1 MCILALLVATFLLDH
16 GMSGSSTN
24 WDVSSQWYSDIAAKG
39 PEGCRYPPRPQDM
52 PHTYPKCKPFPP
64 GVDGK
69 AAYQRVRAQG
79 WRVAPKMYM
88 HPLETS
94 YLADME
100 SWTKSATFFNPLTA
114 GPMNYSAVAAAIRA
128 APTELQLLGAGF
140 TASHLFK
147 LVNGS
152 VTNPQLDLLTMGDTI
167 EGAMMEDRAARTRM
181 PFSGRPQDRKRGEAL
196 YGGYSRTRQYYT
208 ANNPYNSSL
217 SEGGPELDPELAD
230 TYAAIVFRFSYFYPW
245 NGCSNQLL
253 ALAVSGQYQ
262 ASEYLMCPVGV
273 HEGDVERINVWVCVS
288 EWDDADPS
296 SAIKVAQYASHG
308 WLDQYDCTK
317 GQCSFETDERGARR
331 LRAFSSLSSHAS
343 YPQASPL
350 YVYYKVDGFFI
361 LNIDGLYIGDRTSDQ
376 GPVFLPDANN
386 TLWLPTASEMTPEQ
400 REQFEWALYPGSL
413 GGWYMAASTSS
424 LTCLFNNL
432 TSEGPCNTTNPANW
446 YLDFFLGKR
455 AIGLTNNVDDIVW
468 NCTIPQG
475 QPIIPQ
481 GLTGPLF
488 RGYTYTPWDIPK
500 AAPCWD
506 KDPYANFTCPMSGDP
521 TDTHTTWGVNPIS
534 LSSFLGTITGLL
546 VGAGVVFAVALHW
559 PRLHSVIAPKKAAG
573 RRKMRFWVWDKVQ
586 GASGLEEQPESDVL
600 LPLDSSTTQEYY
612 ALRHTLWMCIGVALY
627 IAGIVM
633 AGLGLDAVFAAIRQ
647 VVQLELFEQIRR
659 AIVAVLVLFGAW
671 QLILILLT
679 LLFRSQ
685 RTISFPCC
693 SLTNPLAR
701 WRGVARAGWRF
712 HTLVAGLLVIEINT
726 TMLLFT
732 FGVIM
737 WLARYVMQNVCASVV
752 ERLFGLADEVALLC
766 VDLSLVG
773 IDKQMCG
780 ADLANLC
787 SLWSG
792 LHIDLL
798 VWGSLCFILSHLL
811 FLVMCAH
818 QYSQLQTLQALR
830 DAEERVAAMA
840 ELGGKGEQA
849 GKQGAKCEVEMA
861 AGGGGGKGGDAEA
874 GYAPPQPA
882 SMSPAA
888 APYVVRD

>member
-1 MCILALLVATFLLDH
+1 
-16 GMSGSSTN
+16 
-24 WDVSSQWYSDIAAKG
+24 
-39 PEGCRYPPRPQDM
+39 M

-376 GPVFLPDANN
+376 GPVFLPDASN
-386 TLWLPTASEMTPEQ
+386 TVWLPFEEEMQGGPNPSQ
-400 REQFEWALYPGSL
+400 VDPDLAWALFPGSV
-413 GGWYMAASTSS
+413 GGEYVSASATSM
-424 LTCLFNNL
+424 TCLSHNL
-432 TSEGPCNTTNPANW
+432 SVQGPCDTANPANW
-446 YLDFFLGKR
+446 YLKYFL
-455 AIGLTNNVDDIVW
+455 DIAAAPVTLQITTLDW
-468 NCTIPQG
+468 ITSISPNSTMKSWG
-475 QPIIPQ
+475 F
-481 GLTGPLF
+481 GTPLF
-488 RGYTYTPWDIPK
+488 RYYSYTGWE
-500 AAPCWD
+500 APRPAPLWEGV
-506 KDPYANFTCPMSGDP
+506 ANASDVNISCPFSGDP
-521 TDTHTTWGVNPIS
+521 SKTKDDGTSLHSIS
-534 LSSFLGTITGLL
+534 LIGFLGTITGLL

-559 PRLHSVIAPKKAAG
+559 PRLHSVTPPVAGAAAG
-573 RRKMRFWVWDKVQ
+573 Q
-586 GASGLEEQPESDVL
+586 GAVAGTGAQPL
-600 LPLDSSTTQEYY
+600 LPLDSGTTHEYY
-612 ALRHTLWMCIGVALY
+612 ALRHMLWMCIGVALY

-633 AGLGLDAVFAAIRQ
+633 AAVGITDVFKAVAMVVRWKVFDQIEQGIIAA
-647 VVQLELFEQIRR
+647 
-659 AIVAVLVLFGAW
+659 LVLFGVW
-671 QLILILLT
+671 QLILMVLT

-685 RTISFPCC
+685 PVISLHCF
-693 SLTNPLAR
+693 SLRNPLSR
-701 WRGVARAGWRF
+701 WRGVTRAGWRF
-712 HTLVAGLLVIEINT
+712 HTVVAGLLVIEINT
-726 TMLLFT
+726 TVLLFT
-732 FGVIM
+732 FGVFM
-737 WLARYVMQNVCASVV
+737 WIAR
-752 ERLFGLADEVALLC
+752 FGLQEGCAAALSELFSLTAAAELC
-766 VDLSLVG
+766 IDLISVG
-773 IDKQMCG
+773 IDVKLCG
-780 ADLANLC
+780 AELGAAC

-792 LHIDLL
+792 LRIDLL

-818 QYSQLQTLQALR
+818 QYSQLQTLQALT
-830 DAEERVAAMA
+830 DA
-840 ELGGKGEQA
+840 QA
-849 GKQGAKCEVEMA
+849 GAAQGGEGEGNTAPMHKGGQQQGAGPHEVQLVA
-861 AGGGGGKGGDAEA
+861 RTDPDLGSSSQA
-874 GYAPPQPA
+874 
-882 SMSPAA
+882 
-888 APYVVRD
+888 